1 MTLAEPE
8 VLSNQVQFLHLTGEF
23 YPGGSVVPNSDYA
36 EDLSI
41 PLPDNGQG
49 RYLSELISSNPSP
62 AWSQF
67 LFSSRAP
74 WLY

>member
-1 MTLAEPE
+1 MNLTEPE
-8 VLSNQVQFLHLTGEF
+8 MLSNQVQRLHLKGEF

-49 RYLSELISSNPSP
+49 GRYL
-62 AWSQF
+62 
-67 LFSSRAP
+67 
-74 WLY
+74 

>member
-8 VLSNQVQFLHLTGEF
+8 MLSNPVQRLHLTGEF

-41 PLPDNGQG
+41 PLPDNGA
-49 RYLSELISSNPSP
+49 RPVSS
-62 AWSQF
+62 
-67 LFSSRAP
+67 
-74 WLY
+74 